1 MSKADLSKIPAVEKT
16 LQALGDLD
24 LPRPII
30 LKHVRDSIKE
40 LRDQPDKIQE
50 FDSYLI
56 RIRRELKEISRTRIL
71 PVLNGTGVLIHTN
84 MGRSPLPDS
93 AADRL
98 REIAKNYNNLE
109 LNLSTGER
117 GQRAGYL
124 EKSLAIV
131 SGSEAAT
138 VVNNC
143 AAALVLILRHFVREE
158 KKEVIISRSQLVEI
172 GGGFRIPDILLA
184 SGAKLHEI
192 GTTNKT
198 TIDDYKNA
206 ISDQTALILKVHQS
220 NFYMGGFIENVETEE
235 LANLAHSENIPLFE
249 DLGSGAVINT
259 EEYGPVSHEPT
270 PSEII
275 SKGVDLLCYSGDK
288 ILGGAQAGIIAGNK
302 NLIHGIKKEPF
313 FRALRCD
320 KLILSMLEE
329 ITEEHLKKNNSIPLL
344 KMLSTSVEELA
355 LRAGNIVNELNELPA
370 KISIGDGESRMG
382 GGTMPKSAIP
392 SKTIDILPDNLSLP
406 KLAKR
411 LRETDNP
418 VMGYIAEEKFK
429 IDLRTIFPRQDQI
442 LTKSIKE
449 SLI

>member
-1 MSKADLSKIPAVEKT
+1 MSKVDLSKIPAVEKT

-158 KKEVIISRSQLVEI
+158 KKELS
-172 GGGFRIPDILLA
+172 
-184 SGAKLHEI
+184 
-192 GTTNKT
+192 
-198 TIDDYKNA
+198 
-206 ISDQTALILKVHQS
+206 
-220 NFYMGGFIENVETEE
+220 
-235 LANLAHSENIPLFE
+235 
-249 DLGSGAVINT
+249 
-259 EEYGPVSHEPT
+259 
-270 PSEII
+270 
-275 SKGVDLLCYSGDK
+275 
-288 ILGGAQAGIIAGNK
+288 
-302 NLIHGIKKEPF
+302 
-313 FRALRCD
+313 FRAV
-320 KLILSMLEE
+320 S
-329 ITEEHLKKNNSIPLL
+329 
-344 KMLSTSVEELA
+344 
-355 LRAGNIVNELNELPA
+355 
-370 KISIGDGESRMG
+370 
-382 GGTMPKSAIP
+382 
-392 SKTIDILPDNLSLP
+392 
-406 KLAKR
+406 
-411 LRETDNP
+411 
-418 VMGYIAEEKFK
+418 
-429 IDLRTIFPRQDQI
+429 
-442 LTKSIKE
+442 
-449 SLI
+449 

>member
-16 LQALGDLD
+16 LKALGDLN

-40 LRDQPDKIQE
+40 LRDQPENIQE
-50 FDSYLI
+50 FDSYI
-56 RIRRELKEISRTRIL
+56 NRIRRELKEISQTKIT

-109 LNLSTGER
+109 LNLSSGER

-131 SGSEAAT
+131 SGAEAAT

-143 AAALVLILRHFVREE
+143 AAALVLILRHFVKENR
-158 KKEVIISRSQLVEI
+158 KKVIISRSQLVEI

-184 SGAKLHEI
+184 SGAELQEI

-198 TIDDYKNA
+198 TIDDYKDA
-206 ISDQTALILKVHQS
+206 ISDETALILKVHQS

-235 LANLAHSENIPLFE
+235 LATLARSENITLFE

-288 ILGGAQAGIIAGNK
+288 ILGGAQAGIIAGK
-302 NLIHGIKKEPF
+302 KDLIQGIKKEPF

-329 ITEEHLKKNNSIPLL
+329 ITEEHLNGNNSIPLL
-344 KMLSTSVEELA
+344 KMLSTTVEELTN
-355 LRAGNIVNELNELPA
+355 RAEKIVNSLNELPA
-370 KISIGDGESRMG
+370 EISVGDGESRMG
-382 GGTMPKSAIP
+382 GGTMPKSSIP
-392 SKTIDILPDNLSLP
+392 SKTIDILPNNISLP

-411 LRETDNP
+411 LRETQNP
-418 VMGYIAEEKFK
+418 VMGYIADEKFK
-429 IDLRTIFPRQDQI
+429 VDLRTIFPRQDQV
-442 LTKSIKE
+442 LTDSIKE